1 MKKLA
6 LLLVIIGLFAC
17 KHDIINPPINVPTD
31 KVITGN
37 ITTTTTLTADK
48 EWTLNNNDYA
58 TLVWLSAGTP
68 PTQAEL
74 DAQWPA
80 VAYQQQVAQV
90 EATRRTQYEAQ
101 SDGIFFEWQRGT
113 NTKEAWEAAV
123 QAVKDANPY
132 PPAP

>member
-1 MKKLA
+1 MTNYVAVLNA
-6 LLLVIIGLFAC
+6 NYAG
-17 KHDIINPPINVPTD
+17 
-31 KVITGN
+31 
-37 ITTTTTLTADK
+37 K
-48 EWTLNNNDYA
+48 EWTFNGDDY
-58 TLVWLSAGTP
+58 TGLVWLSAETK
-68 PTQAEL
+68 PTQAQL

-90 EATRRTQYEAQ
+90 ETTRRTQYEAQ